1 MANFDNKKIQEAAYF
16 IWQSKGC
23 PMNSSA
29 SDWNEAIEQLE
40 RQDALNM
47 ANAVSSLYS
56 KCTLIPSLE
65 RRVKRAAA
73 AASAPY
79 LCVKSLAAAANL
91 NTIAKPAKKSVV
103 KKAVSA
109 VKKKVKVAAKAV
121 ASAKKKSK

>member
-40 RQDALNM
+40 RQDALAM
-47 ANAVSSLYS
+47 ASTVSSMYS

-79 LCVKSLAAAANL
+79 LCVKSFASAANL
-91 NTIAKPAKKSVV
+91 NTIAKSAKK
-103 KKAVSA
+103 AA
-109 VKKKVKVAAKAV
+109 AKKKVTVAAKAV